1 MAWSGA
7 GNLAYPYMKGFTMI
21 YTARTIHEAL
31 HSEIQD
37 IIREVMAYVP
47 KTVGFEDD
55 VTYTILD
62 MMPDPEA
69 FVGTND
75 EEHEDAR
82 DYLEALNDDL
92 DLSGYVTREA
102 VEGVRRDLIYTVDIH
117 RFYEDYTDVCEEGMD
132 DIYGNLAEA
141 AQGCDTISDLIS
153 RAADAGSYRMWSE
166 MVGDLICNLE
176 NMIDRFEEDIDD

>member
-1 MAWSGA
+1 M
-7 GNLAYPYMKGFTMI
+7 N

-37 IIREVMAYVP
+37 IIREVMTYVP
-47 KTVGFEDD
+47 ETVGFEDD
-55 VTYTILD
+55 VTYTVLD

-82 DYLEALNDDL
+82 DYLEDLNDAL
-92 DLSGYVTREA
+92 DLSGYVTCEA
-102 VEGVRRDLIYTVDIH
+102 VESVRRELIYTADLH
-117 RFYEDYTDVCEEGMD
+117 RFYEDYTDTCEEAMN

-141 AQGCDTISDLIS
+141 AQGCDTIDDLIS
-153 RAADAGSYRMWSE
+153 RAADAGSYRIWSE
-166 MVGDLICNLE
+166 MIGDLIGNLE
-176 NMIDRFEEDIDD
+176 NMIDRFEEDIEF